1 MSESERDEMRERD
14 IRPDAEAAG
23 ADGGNSVV
31 CPSVKLIPEVS
42 RVAARRERKARAMKI
57 ACAVLVPFC
66 VIVIVFAWLLNARS
80 LGIDGTGNTDSAYGT
95 VLADIEGI
103 TQANPR
109 IVDIAMLGAHDANT
123 SSLSVSCGADDSVE
137 SPLLSAIFPISSGF
151 QYRYAVTQAVSPYR
165 LMMQGARFMHFK
177 FARIDGVYRASHSV
191 LGREFVFDILDVLRF
206 LDEHPGEVVL
216 LLFQCT
222 NEEENNADCPLF
234 DEWLAGVEY
243 KGKNLY
249 DYAEIYVGDDAL
261 ADDGSLGETRTDITD
276 LTYNDVTG
284 GGKQAGIVLLQRYA
298 ELYGKNEYTRYF
310 YDMDAN
316 ALHRWHSR
324 IGCSVLIDE
333 IDDYATDLAEMR
345 AYRFGLRVNQTQA
358 AFSGATFGDILRD
371 IGEWSL
377 LKFASKYNVE
387 LLENENFSD
396 WLKAMPIFQ
405 VDFANSDYGDFNNRV
420 NGAIRARNEEIVR
433 ILLGE
438 GATVAD
444 LYE

>member
-1 MSESERDEMRERD
+1 M
-14 IRPDAEAAG
+14 
-23 ADGGNSVV
+23 
-31 CPSVKLIPEVS
+31 
-42 RVAARRERKARAMKI
+42 
-57 ACAVLVPFC
+57 
-66 VIVIVFAWLLNARS
+66 
-80 LGIDGTGNTDSAYGT
+80 
-95 VLADIEGI
+95 LADIEGL
-103 TQANPR
+103 TEANPR

-123 SSLSVSCGADDSVE
+123 FSLAIDNGVDHIAADGI
-137 SPLLSAIFPISSGF
+137 LGKIFPVSAGL
-151 QYRYAVTQAVSPYR
+151 QYRFAVTQAVSPYT
-165 LMMQGARFMHFK
+165 LLMQGARFLQFK
-177 FARIDGVYRASHSV
+177 FSLENGVWRAAHTV
-191 LGREFVFDILDVLRF
+191 LGRELEKDVLDVLRF

-249 DYAEIYVGDDAL
+249 DYVEIYVGDDAL
-261 ADDGSLGETRTDITD
+261 ADDGSLSETRTDITD
-276 LTYNDVTG
+276 LTYNDVTD

-333 IDDYATDLAEMR
+333 IDDYATDLTEMR

-444 LYE
+444 LYK

>member
-1 MSESERDEMRERD
+1 
-14 IRPDAEAAG
+14 
-23 ADGGNSVV
+23 
-31 CPSVKLIPEVS
+31 
-42 RVAARRERKARAMKI
+42 MKI
-57 ACAVLVPFC
+57 EGKGNDGYVNRPARGIVNVPAALRDRAERNVRRRRTVNLLVGLLVPAIVLTVFLS
-66 VIVIVFAWLLNARS
+66 VICDARS
-80 LGIDGTGNTDSAYGT
+80 LGTDSVGNTDGAYGV
-95 VLADIEGI
+95 VLSNIEGL
-103 TQANPR
+103 TEANPR

-123 SSLSVSCGADDSVE
+123 FSLATDNGVDHIAADGI
-137 SPLLSAIFPISSGF
+137 LGKIFPVSAGL
-151 QYRYAVTQAVSPYR
+151 QYRFAVTQAVSPYT
-165 LMMQGARFMHFK
+165 LLMQGARFLQFK
-177 FARIDGVYRASHSV
+177 FSLENGVWRAAHTV
-191 LGREFVFDILDVLRF
+191 LGRELEKDVLDVLRF

-261 ADDGSLGETRTDITD
+261 ADDGSLSETRTDITD
-276 LTYNDVTG
+276 LTYNDVTD

-333 IDDYATDLAEMR
+333 IDDYATDLTEMR

>member
-1 MSESERDEMRERD
+1 M
-14 IRPDAEAAG
+14 
-23 ADGGNSVV
+23 
-31 CPSVKLIPEVS
+31 
-42 RVAARRERKARAMKI
+42 
-57 ACAVLVPFC
+57 
-66 VIVIVFAWLLNARS
+66 
-80 LGIDGTGNTDSAYGT
+80 
-95 VLADIEGI
+95 
-103 TQANPR
+103 
-109 IVDIAMLGAHDANT
+109 
-123 SSLSVSCGADDSVE
+123 
-137 SPLLSAIFPISSGF
+137 
-151 QYRYAVTQAVSPYR
+151 
-165 LMMQGARFMHFK
+165 
-177 FARIDGVYRASHSV
+177 
-191 LGREFVFDILDVLRF
+191 
-206 LDEHPGEVVL
+206 
-216 LLFQCT
+216 
-222 NEEENNADCPLF
+222 
-234 DEWLAGVEY
+234 
-243 KGKNLY
+243 
-249 DYAEIYVGDDAL
+249 
-261 ADDGSLGETRTDITD
+261 
-276 LTYNDVTG
+276 
-284 GGKQAGIVLLQRYA
+284 LLQRYA

-333 IDDYATDLAEMR
+333 IDDYATDLTEMR

-444 LYE
+444 LYK

>member
-1 MSESERDEMRERD
+1 
-14 IRPDAEAAG
+14 
-23 ADGGNSVV
+23 
-31 CPSVKLIPEVS
+31 
-42 RVAARRERKARAMKI
+42 MKI
-57 ACAVLVPFC
+57 EGKGNDGYVNRPARGIVNVPAALRDRAERNVRRRRTVNLLVGLLVPAIVLTVFLS
-66 VIVIVFAWLLNARS
+66 VICDARS
-80 LGIDGTGNTDSAYGT
+80 LGTDSVGNTDGVYGV
-95 VLADIEGI
+95 VLSNIEGL
-103 TQANPR
+103 TEANPR

-123 SSLSVSCGADDSVE
+123 FSLATDNGVDHIAADGI
-137 SPLLSAIFPISSGF
+137 LGKIFPVSAGL
-151 QYRYAVTQAVSPYR
+151 QYRFAVTQAVSPYM
-165 LMMQGARFMHFK
+165 LLMQGARFLQFK
-177 FARIDGVYRASHSV
+177 FSLENGVWRAAHTV
-191 LGREFVFDILDVLRF
+191 LGRELEKDVLDVLRF

-261 ADDGSLGETRTDITD
+261 ADDGSLSETRTDITD
-276 LTYNDVTG
+276 LTYNDVTD

-333 IDDYATDLAEMR
+333 IDDYATDLTEMR